1 MWLIE
6 ISLENTSAQQT
17 VVEIQL
23 SMRVRLSMFSVSSA
37 TFIRSYYQPVL
48 KILLFGDGGGGGG
61 EVQGLTPL
69 YGLYGDVPLDRVWF
83 LSSLS

>member
-1 MWLIE
+1 
-6 ISLENTSAQQT
+6 
-17 VVEIQL
+17 
-23 SMRVRLSMFSVSSA
+23 MFSVSSA

-61 EVQGLTPL
+61 GAVPGLTPL
-69 YGLYGDVPLDRVWF
+69 YGQYGDVPLDRMWF